1 MKLIESARGPK
12 LPLKLQVLAKPGRR
26 ISDLARK
33 FGLNR
38 QHVNS
43 VIVGKYNSARVDSIL
58 KNEWGISVEEA
69 RSIYKEHKERIAL
82 GNPVTAREAFEW
94 KTKVSF
100 RQATQSGKTTKTWE
114 EYLAVMDQISWPTF
128 QYSFT
133 QRGVAA

>member
-1 MKLIESARGPK
+1 MKLIASARGPK
-12 LPLKLQVLAKPGRR
+12 LPLKLQVLAKPGKR
-26 ISDLARK
+26 ISDLAKRN
-33 FGLNR
+33 GIA
-38 QHVNS
+38 QPHVNM
-43 VIVGKYNSARVDSIL
+43 VVKGKYNSARVDSIL
-58 KNEWGISVEEA
+58 QTEWGISVEEA